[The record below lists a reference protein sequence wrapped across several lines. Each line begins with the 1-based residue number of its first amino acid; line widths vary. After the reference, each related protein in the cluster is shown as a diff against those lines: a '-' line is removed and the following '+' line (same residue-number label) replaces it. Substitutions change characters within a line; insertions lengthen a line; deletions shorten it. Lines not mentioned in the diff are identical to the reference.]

1 MASQYT
7 NNLEKTYTM
16 QQFIALGKYVTISY
30 DKFSYKDLLSNGTK
44 IAVLNIVDDYLD
56 ELKDLSVRVQLSE
69 LERRKYKCKPK
80 LMCRDIYGNPELYW
94 VILRLNGIIDVKD
107 FDFDVL
113 RMVRVDD
120 LNTYMSQIYNAESK
134 WMKDYNSRHGT
145 KK

>member
-7 NNLEKTYTM
+7 NNLETTYTM

-56 ELKDLSVRVQLSE
+56 ELKELSVRVQLSE

-107 FDFDVL
+107 FDFEVL

>member
-16 QQFIALGKYVTISY
+16 QQFISAGKYVTISY

-44 IAVLNIVDDYLD
+44 IAILNIVDDYLE
-56 ELKDLSVRVQLSE
+56 ELKEQSVRVKLSE
-69 LERRKYKCKPK
+69 LERRKYRFKPK
-80 LMCRDIYGNPELYW
+80 LMCRDIYGNGELYW

-107 FDFDVL
+107 FDFEIL
-113 RMVRVDD
+113 RMLRVDD
-120 LNTYMSQIYNAESK
+120 LNTFMSNIYNAESK

>member
-80 LMCRDIYGNPELYW
+80 LICRDIYGNPELYW

-113 RMVRVDD
+113 RMIRVDD

>member
-1 MASQYT
+1 
-7 NNLEKTYTM
+7 
-16 QQFIALGKYVTISY
+16 
-30 DKFSYKDLLSNGTK
+30 
-44 IAVLNIVDDYLD
+44 
-56 ELKDLSVRVQLSE
+56 
-69 LERRKYKCKPK
+69 
-80 LMCRDIYGNPELYW
+80 MCRDIYGNPELYW